1 MTNAERKVRLNVAT
15 EIIERVHSDLCN
27 DHTEQVSRET
37 TYELADII
45 RQLLYFTASLS
56 GAASE
61 TGDTEEY
68 LCMPMTHSCRSNW
81 LKTIQSFLRCV
92 PVTIMS
98 ITWSCSIWRN

>member
-27 DHTEQVSRET
+27 DHTEVSREI

-61 TGDTEEY
+61 TGDTEE
-68 LCMPMTHSCRSNW
+68 
-81 LKTIQSFLRCV
+81 
-92 PVTIMS
+92 
-98 ITWSCSIWRN
+98 

>member
-45 RQLLYFTASLS
+45 RQLSTSQHHSL
-56 GAASE
+56 AQRA
-61 TGDTEEY
+61 
-68 LCMPMTHSCRSNW
+68 R
-81 LKTIQSFLRCV
+81 
-92 PVTIMS
+92 PVIR
-98 ITWSCSIWRN
+98 RNSYVCL

>member
-1 MTNAERKVRLNVAT
+1 MTNAERYFNDKAAT

-56 GAASE
+56 GASCE
-61 TGDTEEY
+61 TCDTEE
-68 LCMPMTHSCRSNW
+68 
-81 LKTIQSFLRCV
+81 
-92 PVTIMS
+92 
-98 ITWSCSIWRN
+98 

>member
-45 RQLLYFTASLS
+45 RFTASLS
-56 GAASE
+56 GASCE
-61 TGDTEEY
+61 TCGTEE
-68 LCMPMTHSCRSNW
+68 
-81 LKTIQSFLRCV
+81 
-92 PVTIMS
+92 
-98 ITWSCSIWRN
+98 

>member
-56 GAASE
+56 DAASE
-61 TGDTEEY
+61 TGDTEE
-68 LCMPMTHSCRSNW
+68 
-81 LKTIQSFLRCV
+81 
-92 PVTIMS
+92 
-98 ITWSCSIWRN
+98 

>member
-27 DHTEQVSRET
+27 EQVSRET

-56 GAASE
+56 GASCE
-61 TGDTEEY
+61 TCGTKE
-68 LCMPMTHSCRSNW
+68 
-81 LKTIQSFLRCV
+81 
-92 PVTIMS
+92 
-98 ITWSCSIWRN
+98 

>member
-1 MTNAERKVRLNVAT
+1 MTNAERKLRLNVAT

-27 DHTEQVSRET
+27 DHTGQISRET

-61 TGDTEEY
+61 TGDTEE
-68 LCMPMTHSCRSNW
+68 
-81 LKTIQSFLRCV
+81 
-92 PVTIMS
+92 
-98 ITWSCSIWRN
+98 

>member
-15 EIIERVHSDLCN
+15 GIIERVHSDLCN

-56 GAASE
+56 GASSE
-61 TGDTEEY
+61 TGDTEE
-68 LCMPMTHSCRSNW
+68 
-81 LKTIQSFLRCV
+81 
-92 PVTIMS
+92 
-98 ITWSCSIWRN
+98 